1 MNTAI
6 YLRRR
11 KKVYIEK
18 EYDFMPMDSILN
30 LLKNL
35 ECYGYTLSPELLN
48 VVQSLS
54 LANFNNFYYSI
65 LDALKE
71 LKGKE
76 LYEPMY
82 PNFPDQVIEMT
93 NFELYSNAFMHYLG
107 DWIGAR
113 IIPNYTKIARE
124 ELKDIKDLR
133 IIDLGSIED
142 FNKIFTRLLNS
153 KISISS
159 SDRNDLNWFISNY
172 KNDIYKLIPD
182 KIANKENLAML
193 IAELINNQ
201 MEVTEIISKHVST
214 ATDILRILTAIS
226 NGDISLRN
234 NTKFINFSRPKRK
247 YFLSILENCTFINE
261 DFLRYANRWKRVG
274 EILHPFDYK
283 NKFPRCFEA
292 FDIIRND
299 REYYTFNSKVET
311 SIINEDLIK
320 ATNLLKTRPGEL
332 ARRIDK
338 LIRISSNPSIIYD
351 ALESVATSIS
361 TTVLLQLHAHFK
373 NRNISQEIRT
383 FIPKGKVSS
392 IMAIKYNLP
401 EIEEHICKEIVS
413 ICEKALINKFST
425 YAPLGKVYLDDS
437 IKNFTVPFAIRSASK
452 ALKTIPRGS
461 RIDLSHGDTIR
472 FFIYWKDGTS
482 RTDLDLSA
490 LALDM
495 DSNVISTIAYYNL
508 KELGGYHSGDI
519 TSAPNGA
526 SEFIDIDI
534 PKYLDR
540 GIRYIS
546 MVVNSFTTQAYCDL
560 PICFAGFMMR
570 QFPQSGE
577 IYEPSTVENRFDL
590 TADSKIAIPLIID
603 LEERKVI
610 WTDLSMDN
618 YENRSN
624 NVNSHLPKLTILNKA
639 MTTLK
644 KPILYDLLMFH
655 TIARGVITS
664 DINEATTIF
673 SLDKGIT
680 PFDIE
685 ILVSDYL

>member
-11 KKVYIEK
+11 KKVYLEK
-18 EYDFMPMDSILN
+18 DNNFIPMDSILN

-35 ECYGYTLSPELLN
+35 ECYGYTLSPELLT

-54 LANFNNFYYSI
+54 LSNFNDFYYSL
-65 LDALKE
+65 LDAIKE
-71 LKGKE
+71 IKGKE

-82 PNFPDQVIEMT
+82 PNFPDQVIEMSQ
-93 NFELYSNAFMHYLG
+93 FELYSNAFMHYIG
-107 DWIGAR
+107 DWIGKR
-113 IIPNYTKIARE
+113 IIPLYTKIARE
-124 ELKDIKDLR
+124 ELKDIKDLKK
-133 IIDLGSIED
+133 IELGSIED

-153 KISISS
+153 KISISPT
-159 SDRNDLNWFISNY
+159 DRNDLNWFIANY
-172 KNDIYKLIPD
+172 KNDIYELIPN
-182 KIANKENLAML
+182 KIPNKENLAIF
-193 IAELINNQ
+193 IAALINND
-201 MEVTEIISKHVST
+201 MEISEIVSNFVST
-214 ATDILRILTAIS
+214 ATDVLRILTAIS
-226 NGDISLRN
+226 NGDVSLRDN
-234 NTKFINFSRPKRK
+234 SKFINLSRPKRK
-247 YFLSILENCTFINE
+247 YFLSILEKCSNINE
-261 DFLRYANRWKRVG
+261 DFLRYPDRWKRVG

-283 NKFPRCFEA
+283 NKFPRCYQA

-299 REYYTFNSKVET
+299 REFYTFNSKVET
-311 SIINEDLIK
+311 SIITQDIIK
-320 ATNLLKTRPGEL
+320 ATNLLKSRPGEL

-338 LIRISSNPSIIYD
+338 LVRISSNPSIILE

-383 FIPKGKVSS
+383 FIPKGNISS
-392 IMAIKYNLP
+392 IMAIRYNLP
-401 EIEEHICKEIVS
+401 DIDVNVCNEIVA
-413 ICEKALINKFST
+413 ICEKVLINKFES

-461 RIDLSHGDTIR
+461 RIDLSLGDTIR

-490 LALDM
+490 LALDK
-495 DSNVISTIAYYNL
+495 DSNVITTIAYYNL

-534 PKYLDR
+534 PQFLDK
-540 GIRYIS
+540 GIRYIV
-546 MVVNSFTTQAYCDL
+546 MVVNSFTTQPYCDL

-570 QFPQSGE
+570 QFPKSGE
-577 IYEPSTVENRFDL
+577 IYEPSTLENRFDL
-590 TADSKIAIPLIID
+590 TANTKIAIPLIID

-618 YENRSN
+618 LNNTSN
-624 NVNSHLPKLTILNKA
+624 NVNSHLPKLTMLNKA

-644 KPILYDLLMFH
+644 KPILYDLLMLH
-655 TIARGVITS
+655 TKARGVITS
-664 DINEATTIF
+664 DINEANTIF

-685 ILVSDYL
+685 ILVSDFL